1 MELEEGLKIGGGD
14 VPPEEPTAA
23 PPAAAAGGGALTVGS
38 ASDHGAA
45 SDGAA
50 KGDAPA
56 PASLAPFRFSAK
68 QKRQT
73 AVIFVMNGMYT
84 IGFIIWFSQFP
95 FFFIE
100 RSCRRAG
107 LPYPACCQ
115 PDQSAEEVF
124 GIMDASGD
132 CSVTREELAAHD
144 TATDHYHLTP
154 HSFDQIETA
163 DEGDEISLG
172 E

>member
-1 MELEEGLKIGGGD
+1 
-14 VPPEEPTAA
+14 
-23 PPAAAAGGGALTVGS
+23 
-38 ASDHGAA
+38 
-45 SDGAA
+45 
-50 KGDAPA
+50 
-56 PASLAPFRFSAK
+56 
-68 QKRQT
+68 
-73 AVIFVMNGMYT
+73 MNGMYT

-172 E
+172 EFSGWWASNGCSACEAVLGQAAAEQSFVYLGVGIGNFLTITLVGELSDCYGRKYALMLPPM